1 MNPKDQIPS
10 AEEVLRKHEANMY
23 EVYNGSYII
32 KAMEEYASLKTKAK
46 DEEIERLKGLIQA
59 GADVYGEDLADLG
72 GQINTLEQ
80 SNKELLEA
88 LRKIQDFDEY
98 SEYEDPGQ
106 IAKEAIERSTN
117 FKKPCPVSLRPAG

>member
-88 LRKIQDFDEY
+88 VGDF
-98 SEYEDPGQ
+98 
-106 IAKEAIERSTN
+106 AIHISSLYQNPRSTSTDR
-117 FKKPCPVSLRPAG
+117 FIMKAKLLLEKHSP

>member
-1 MNPKDQIPS
+1 MSQEQIPS
-10 AEEVLRKHEANMY
+10 PLDFLLSRLDDVAPERYPAHSVR
-23 EVYNGSYII
+23 II
-32 KAMEEYASLKTKAK
+32 CAAAMEEFASLKTKA
-46 DEEIERLKGLIQA
+46 
-59 GADVYGEDLADLG
+59 
-72 GQINTLEQ
+72 LEQ